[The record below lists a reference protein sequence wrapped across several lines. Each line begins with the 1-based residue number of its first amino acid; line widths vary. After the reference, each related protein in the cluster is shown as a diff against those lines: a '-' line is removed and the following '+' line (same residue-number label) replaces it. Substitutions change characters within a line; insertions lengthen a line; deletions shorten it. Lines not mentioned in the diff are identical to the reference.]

1 MKVPGQFDMLPE
13 SVENEA
19 KLTVDTDENKHK
31 NYSAKGATELLSSS
45 QVENNAGV
53 VLTKKGIR

>member
-31 NYSAKGATELLSSS
+31 HCSAKGATELLSSS